1 MERVHREIT
10 ESTAG
15 RHASMSRS
23 SSTHSDN
30 WDVVSRA
37 ASSTLVPTLN
47 TLASAEQIQTTAQQT
62 RSVSFERH
70 LAGISAEIDVS
81 ANSEAVL

>member
-1 MERVHREIT
+1 MIT

-23 SSTHSDN
+23 SSTYSDN

-47 TLASAEQIQTTAQQT
+47 ALASAEQIQTAAQQT
-62 RSVSFERH
+62 HSVSFERPVF
-70 LAGISAEIDVS
+70 LRR
-81 ANSEAVL
+81 